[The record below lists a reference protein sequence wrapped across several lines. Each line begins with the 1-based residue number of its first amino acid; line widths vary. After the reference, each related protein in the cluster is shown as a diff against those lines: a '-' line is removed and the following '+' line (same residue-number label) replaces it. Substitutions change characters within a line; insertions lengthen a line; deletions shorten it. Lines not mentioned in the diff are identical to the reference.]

1 MPLDRQTIEKRD
13 FPIGR
18 RGYEPEVVDEH
29 LARLADEIESL
40 SRQSQRRSPESLAV
54 VASQQ
59 VAAIVQAAETTAAD
73 LERQANEE
81 VARIRREAEEAAR
94 ATREQAIDASQAHV
108 GRVSDSVAHMLQR
121 VDAMESELGALLES
135 LRTGANRL
143 QADLTLLEGNMGELH
158 DSNRSGPTRTEAV
171 AEAAK
176 VREVPAPAAPAEP
189 QAAAEVEAAPAAS
202 SAPVDEAPV
211 EKEPTVAAPAAAA
224 DGGDE
229 DVEGARLIALNMALN
244 GTAREE
250 TDRYLAENFDLSD
263 RAGLLDEVYA
273 SVEG

>member
-18 RGYEPEVVDEH
+18 RGYEPEAVDEH
-29 LARLADEIESL
+29 LARLADELEAL
-40 SRQSQRRSPESLAV
+40 KRQSTRRSPDSIAV

-73 LERQANEE
+73 LERQAEE
-81 VARIRREAEEAAR
+81 EAQRIRHEAESEAR
-94 ATREQAIDASQAHV
+94 STRDEAVAESQAHV
-108 GRVSDSVAHMLQR
+108 GRVSESVAHMLQR
-121 VDAMESELGALLES
+121 VEAMESELGALVES

-143 QADLTLLEGNMGELH
+143 QADLTLLEGNLGEM
-158 DSNRSGPTRTEAV
+158 SGAVGGAPRPRAV
-171 AEAAK
+171 AARAEAP
-176 VREVPAPAAPAEP
+176 PAPPAEP
-189 QAAAEVEAAPAAS
+189 EVEFEELE
-202 SAPVDEAPV
+202 VV
-211 EKEPTVAAPAAAA
+211 EVLEVVEPEIEPEIEPEPAAAGLPES
-224 DGGDE
+224 DTE

-250 TDRYLAENFDLSD
+250 TDRYLAANFDLSD
-263 RAGLLDEVYA
+263 REALLDEVYA

>member
-18 RGYEPEVVDEH
+18 RGYEPEAVDEH
-29 LARLADEIESL
+29 LARLADELEAL
-40 SRQSQRRSPESLAV
+40 NRQSTRRSPDSIAV

-73 LERQANEE
+73 LERQAEE
-81 VARIRREAEEAAR
+81 EAQRIRHEAESEAR
-94 ATREQAIDASQAHV
+94 TTRDEAVAESQAHV
-108 GRVSDSVAHMLQR
+108 GHVSDSVAHMLQR
-121 VDAMESELGALLES
+121 VEAMESELGALVES

-143 QADLTLLEGNMGELH
+143 QADLTLLEGNLGEM
-158 DSNRSGPTRTEAV
+158 SGAVGSAPRPRAVAAAPAPEAV
-171 AEAAK
+171 AEP
-176 VREVPAPAAPAEP
+176 EVEVEELEVVEVLELIEPEVEPEPEPEPAPAGLPE
-189 QAAAEVEAAPAAS
+189 S
-202 SAPVDEAPV
+202 DI
-211 EKEPTVAAPAAAA
+211 
-224 DGGDE
+224 E

-250 TDRYLAENFDLSD
+250 TDRYLAANFDLSD
-263 RAGLLDEVYA
+263 REALLDEVYA

>member
-18 RGYEPEVVDEH
+18 RGYEPEAVDEH
-29 LARLADEIESL
+29 LARLADELEAL
-40 SRQSQRRSPESLAV
+40 KRQSTRRSPDSIAV

-73 LERQANEE
+73 LERQAEE
-81 VARIRREAEEAAR
+81 EAQRIRREAESEAR
-94 ATREQAIDASQAHV
+94 TTRDEAVAESQAHV
-108 GRVSDSVAHMLQR
+108 GRVSESVAHMLQR
-121 VDAMESELGALLES
+121 VEAMESELGALVES

-143 QADLTLLEGNMGELH
+143 QADMTLLEGNLGEM
-158 DSNRSGPTRTEAV
+158 SGAVGSAPRPRAV
-171 AEAAK
+171 A
-176 VREVPAPAAPAEP
+176 AAPAEAP
-189 QAAAEVEAAPAAS
+189 PAPEVEPEVEFEELEVVEVLEIVEPEIEPEPEPAPAGLPES
-202 SAPVDEAPV
+202 DI
-211 EKEPTVAAPAAAA
+211 
-224 DGGDE
+224 E

-250 TDRYLAENFDLSD
+250 TDRYLAANFDLSD
-263 RAGLLDEVYA
+263 REALLDEVYA